1 MMDSEL
7 NDESIDVVDIVEFEK
22 EMWDRDHPGDM
33 EARIADALKRQGKHD
48 RMTAIRMHLRLKNGA
63 NARLHAMTRHE
74 LADLVEMFAS
84 NDAVNAIVKR
94 LATFYARI
102 AQLRARIEE
111 INSTMAGM
119 DCCTVDMSA
128 IHPHPQNKHSNIEH
142 LLAAYEK
149 NEETRREKQNA
160 NQRELFRIMESS
172 IHPDLTEDDLPAL
185 EMQVDRIVER
195 GFAAEEMRRL
205 KIVEAALEQQRLDE
219 LMDELKRET

>member
-1 MMDSEL
+1 MY
-7 NDESIDVVDIVEFEK
+7 
-22 EMWDRDHPGDM
+22 
-33 EARIADALKRQGKHD
+33 
-48 RMTAIRMHLRLKNGA
+48 LRLKNGT
-63 NARLHAMTRHE
+63 NARLHAMSRHE

-84 NDAVNAIVKR
+84 NDAANAIVKR
-94 LATFYARI
+94 LATFYERI

-119 DCCTVDMSA
+119 DCAVDVGA
-128 IHPHPQNKHSNIEH
+128 IPQNKHSNIEH
-142 LLAAYEK
+142 LLAAHSK
-149 NEETRREKQNA
+149 NEEKRREKQNA